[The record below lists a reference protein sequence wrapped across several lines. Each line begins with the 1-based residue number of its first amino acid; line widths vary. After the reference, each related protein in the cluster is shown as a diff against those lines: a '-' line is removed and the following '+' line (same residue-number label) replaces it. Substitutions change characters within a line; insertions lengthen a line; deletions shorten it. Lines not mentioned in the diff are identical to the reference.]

1 MSEIAKS
8 YVTGNIGQPKPK
20 KKSGGLLFIILLSLF
35 VLGGYTYFQSLAQAP
50 ANFPSNVPIEV
61 LPGSSISAITKQFK
75 QAGVVRSDLLLY
87 FVLLTSY
94 KPEDVKASTYLFSEP
109 KDVYAVAET
118 LIAGDFDSLLIPFI
132 HREGEPVK
140 EIAKNANKKLTNFS
154 AEAFLMLA
162 STSEGALFP
171 ETYKIPKTFTPEE
184 LFTLMTDTYEEKV
197 APLRAQIMAKN
208 LSEHDVVILASI
220 IEREANSTTSMKLV
234 SGILQNR
241 LALDMALQVDAS
253 MEYILEKPL
262 KELTAED
269 LKTDTPYNT
278 YLYRGLPPTA
288 IGNPGLDAIM
298 AVLEPT
304 PSEYMF
310 YLTGTDGEFYYAKN
324 FDEHRQ
330 NIAKYLR

>member
-1 MSEIAKS
+1 MSDIATS
-8 YVTGNIGQPKPK
+8 YVIENIDQPKPK
-20 KKSGGLLFIILLSLF
+20 RRSGALLFIILLSSALF
-35 VLGGYTYFQSLAQAP
+35 GGYIYIQTLAQAP
-50 ANFPSNVPIEV
+50 ANFPSNTPIEV
-61 LPGSSISAITKQFK
+61 VPGTSISAITKQFK

-87 FVLLTSY
+87 LVLLTSY

-109 KDVYAVAET
+109 KDVYAIAEA

-154 AEAFLMLA
+154 TEAFLMLA
-162 STSEGALFP
+162 STSEGVLFP

-197 APLRAQIMAKN
+197 APLRTQIKEKK
-208 LSEHDVVILASI
+208 LLEQDVIILASI

-310 YLTGTDGEFYYAKN
+310 YITGTDGEFYYAKN
-324 FDEHRQ
+324 FDEHRL
-330 NIAKYLR
+330 NISKYLR

>member
-1 MSEIAKS
+1 M
-8 YVTGNIGQPKPK
+8 TGVQTCA
-20 KKSGGLLFIILLSLF
+20 L
-35 VLGGYTYFQSLAQAP
+35 
-50 ANFPSNVPIEV
+50 PI
-61 LPGSSISAITKQFK
+61 S
-75 QAGVVRSDLLLY
+75 
-87 FVLLTSY
+87 
-94 KPEDVKASTYLFSEP
+94 
-109 KDVYAVAET
+109 
-118 LIAGDFDSLLIPFI
+118 
-132 HREGEPVK
+132 
-140 EIAKNANKKLTNFS
+140 
-154 AEAFLMLA
+154 
-162 STSEGALFP
+162 
-171 ETYKIPKTFTPEE
+171 
-184 LFTLMTDTYEEKV
+184 
-197 APLRAQIMAKN
+197 KN

-269 LKTDTPYNT
+269 LKIDTPYNT

-310 YLTGTDGEFYYAKN
+310 YITGTDGEFYYAKN
-324 FDEHRQ
+324 FDEHRL